1 MLKYIIRR
9 TLLIIPILLAV
20 IFIVSFIM
28 ELTPGTPGRVLL
40 GPVATQEQVDLLDR
54 RLGTDRPFLE
64 RYFDYIKNIVL
75 HFDFGNSYRT
85 NKPVV
90 KELLVRFPYTLK
102 LAFAAVLGSSLLG
115 IPIGVLMAAKRNMLI
130 DRSVNIL
137 AMVFAAIP
145 SFAMALGMIYIFAV
159 KLEWFPPYGAKT
171 WKHYILPM
179 ATLILPAS
187 VGRMRLA
194 RTTMLEAI
202 RQEYITMARS
212 KGIPENRVIF
222 VHALKNSL
230 IPLITSILTSF
241 SGMLGGTIILENV
254 FGFPGLGAYII
265 NGINTKDAP
274 TVLASTTFLAAVFC
288 LTSLVLDIIYA
299 LVDPRVRE
307 RYKTVGK

>member
-1 MLKYIIRR
+1 MLKYLIKR

-20 IFIVSFIM
+20 IFIVFTIL

-40 GPVATQEQVDLLDR
+40 GPVATQEQVDKLDQE
-54 RLGTDRPFLE
+54 LGTDCPFLE
-64 RYFDYIKNIVL
+64 RYVDYIKNIVL
-75 HFDFGNSYRT
+75 RFDFGNSYRT
-85 NKPVV
+85 KKPVV
-90 KELLVRFPYTLK
+90 NELLVRFPYTLK
-102 LAFAAVLGSSLLG
+102 LAFAAVLGSSLIG

-137 AMVFAAIP
+137 AVMFASIP
-145 SFAMALGMIYIFAV
+145 SFVVALGLIYIFAV
-159 KLEWFPPYGAKT
+159 KLGWLPPYGAKT
-171 WKHYILPM
+171 WQHYILPM
-179 ATLILPAS
+179 ATLILPSS

-222 VHALKNSL
+222 VHALRNSL

-241 SGMLGGTIILENV
+241 SGMLGGTIILENI

-288 LTSLVLDIIYA
+288 LTSLVLDVIYA
-299 LVDPRVRE
+299 FVDPRVRE
-307 RYKTVGK
+307 RYQAESK

>member
-1 MLKYIIRR
+1 MLKYVIRR

-20 IFIVSFIM
+20 IFIVFCIL

-40 GPVATQEQVDLLDR
+40 GALATQEEVDLLDQK
-54 RLGTDRPFLE
+54 LGTDRPFFE
-64 RYFDYIKNIVL
+64 RFFTYVRDIIL

-85 NKPVV
+85 KKPVV
-90 KELLVRFPYTLK
+90 DELLVRFPYTLK
-102 LAFAAVLGSSLLG
+102 LAFMAVLGSSLIG
-115 IPIGVLMAAKRNMLI
+115 IPIGVLMAAKRSMLI

-137 AMVFAAIP
+137 AMMFAAIP
-145 SFAMALGMIYIFAV
+145 SFVLALGLIYIFAV
-159 KLEWFPPYGAKT
+159 RLEWFPSYGAKS

-179 ATLILPAS
+179 ATLILPSA
-187 VGRMRLA
+187 VTRMRLA

-212 KGIPENRVIF
+212 KGIPESRVIF

-254 FGFPGLGAYII
+254 FGFPGLGSYII
-265 NGINTKDAP
+265 NGIDTKDAP
-274 TVLASTTFLAAVFC
+274 TVLASTVFLAAIFC

-299 LVDPRVRE
+299 MVDPRVKE
-307 RYKTVGK
+307 RYKLNQQ

>member
-1 MLKYIIRR
+1 MNKEREKTYGVILIMLI
-9 TLLIIPILLAV
+9 TL
-20 IFIVSFIM
+20 
-28 ELTPGTPGRVLL
+28 T
-40 GPVATQEQVDLLDR
+40 
-54 RLGTDRPFLE
+54 
-64 RYFDYIKNIVL
+64 
-75 HFDFGNSYRT
+75 
-85 NKPVV
+85 
-90 KELLVRFPYTLK
+90 
-102 LAFAAVLGSSLLG
+102 AAASLLG
-115 IPIGVLMAAKRNMLI
+115 LRYGSAGLTLSQVVDGLLHPGGQTSQAQILWVVRLPHVAACLLAGAGLAVSGVLLQTATDNPLAGPNIIGVNAGAG
-130 DRSVNIL
+130 
-137 AMVFAAIP
+137 
-145 SFAMALGMIYIFAV
+145 FAMALGMIYIFAV

-179 ATLILPAS
+179 ATLILPSS

-202 RQEYITMARS
+202 RQEYVTMARS

-274 TVLASTTFLAAVFC
+274 TVLASTTFLAAIFC
-288 LTSLVLDIIYA
+288 LTSLVLDILYA
-299 LVDPRVRE
+299 LVDPRVKE
-307 RYKTVGK
+307 RYNTVKK

>member
-1 MLKYIIRR
+1 MLKYFIRR

-20 IFIVSFIM
+20 IFIVFFIM

-40 GPVATQEQVDLLDR
+40 GPVATQEEVDLLDQK
-54 RLGTDRPFLE
+54 LGTDRPFLE
-64 RYFDYIKNIVL
+64 RYFDYVKNIVL

-85 NKPVV
+85 NKSVV
-90 KELLVRFPYTLK
+90 KELTVRFPYTLK
-102 LAFAAVLGSSLLG
+102 LAFAAVLGSSLIG

-145 SFAMALGMIYIFAV
+145 SFALALGLIYIFAV
-159 KLEWFPPYGAKT
+159 KLNWFPPYGAKT

-179 ATLILPAS
+179 VTLILPSS
-187 VGRMRLA
+187 VSRMRLA
-194 RTTMLEAI
+194 RITMLEAI

-222 VHALKNSL
+222 VHALRNSL

-241 SGMLGGTIILENV
+241 SGLLGGTIILENV

-265 NGINTKDAP
+265 TGINTKDAP
-274 TVLASTTFLAAVFC
+274 TVLASTVFLAGIFC
-288 LTSLVLDIIYA
+288 MTSLVLDLIYA
-299 LVDPRVRE
+299 FVDPRVRE
-307 RYKTVGK
+307 RYTAQGK

>member
-1 MLKYIIRR
+1 MLKYLIKR

-20 IFIVSFIM
+20 ILIVFTIL

-40 GPVATQEQVDLLDR
+40 GPVATQEQVDKLDQE
-54 RLGTDRPFLE
+54 LGTDRPFFE
-64 RYFDYIKNIVL
+64 RYVEYIKNIIL
-75 HFDFGNSYRT
+75 RFDFGTSYRT
-85 NKPVV
+85 KKPVV

-102 LAFAAVLGSSLLG
+102 LAFAAVLGSSLIG

-137 AMVFAAIP
+137 AMMFAAIP
-145 SFAMALGMIYIFAV
+145 AFVLALGMIYLFAV
-159 KLEWFPPYGAKT
+159 KLEWLPPYGAKT

-179 ATLILPAS
+179 ATLILPSS

-222 VHALKNSL
+222 VHALRNAL

-241 SGMLGGTIILENV
+241 SGMLGGTIILENI

-288 LTSLVLDIIYA
+288 LTSLVLDMIYA
-299 LVDPRVRE
+299 FVDPRVKE
-307 RYKTVGK
+307 RFKLAVK

>member
-40 GPVATQEQVDLLDR
+40 GPVATQEEVDKLDQK
-54 RLGTDRPFLE
+54 LGTDRPFLE
-64 RYFDYIKNIVL
+64 RYFDYVKNIVV
-75 HFDFGNSYRT
+75 HFDFGKSYRT
-85 NKPVV
+85 NKDVV
-90 KELLVRFPYTLK
+90 NELTVRFPYTLK

-130 DRSVNIL
+130 DRTVNIL

-145 SFAMALGMIYIFAV
+145 SFALALGMIYIFAV

-171 WKHYILPM
+171 WEHYVLPM
-179 ATLILPAS
+179 ATLILPSS

-241 SGMLGGTIILENV
+241 SSMLGGTIILENV

-274 TVLASTTFLAAVFC
+274 TVLASTTFLAAIFC
-288 LTSLVLDIIYA
+288 LTSLVLDILYA
-299 LVDPRVRE
+299 LVDPRVKE
-307 RYKTVGK
+307 RYRTALK

>member
-1 MLKYIIRR
+1 MLKYLIKR

-20 IFIVSFIM
+20 ILIVFTIL

-40 GPVATQEQVDLLDR
+40 GPVATQEQVDKLDQE
-54 RLGTDRPFLE
+54 LGTDRPFFE
-64 RYFDYIKNIVL
+64 RYVEYIKNIIL
-75 HFDFGNSYRT
+75 RFDFGTSYRT
-85 NKPVV
+85 KKPVV

-102 LAFAAVLGSSLLG
+102 LAFAAVLGSSLIG

-137 AMVFAAIP
+137 AMMFAAIP
-145 SFAMALGMIYIFAV
+145 AFVLALGMIYLFAV
-159 KLEWFPPYGAKT
+159 KLEWLPPYGAKT

-179 ATLILPAS
+179 ATLILPSS

-212 KGIPENRVIF
+212 KGIPEHRVIF
-222 VHALKNSL
+222 VHALRNAL

-241 SGMLGGTIILENV
+241 SGMLGGTIILENI

-288 LTSLVLDIIYA
+288 LTSLVLDMIYA
-299 LVDPRVRE
+299 FVDPRVKE
-307 RYKTVGK
+307 RFKLAVK

>member
-1 MLKYIIRR
+1 MLKYLVKR

-20 IFIVSFIM
+20 IFIVFSIL

-40 GPVATQEQVDLLDR
+40 GPVATQEEVDMLDAK
-54 RLGTDRPFLE
+54 LGTDRPFLE
-64 RYFDYIKNIVL
+64 RYVDYIKNIIL
-75 HFDFGNSYRT
+75 HFDFGKSYRT
-85 NKPVV
+85 NKSVV
-90 KELLVRFPYTLK
+90 TELTVRFPYTLK
-102 LAFAAVLGSSLLG
+102 LAFAAVLGSSLIG

-137 AMVFAAIP
+137 AMMFAAIP
-145 SFAMALGMIYIFAV
+145 AFVMALGMIYIFAV
-159 KLEWFPPYGAKT
+159 KLDWFPAYGAKT
-171 WKHYILPM
+171 WKHYVLPM
-179 ATLILPAS
+179 ATLILPSS

-202 RQEYITMARS
+202 RQEYVTMARS

-241 SGMLGGTIILENV
+241 SGMLGGTILLENI

-274 TVLASTTFLAAVFC
+274 TVLASTVFLAAIFC

-299 LVDPRVRE
+299 FVDPRVRE
-307 RYKTVGK
+307 RYQTAVK

>member
-1 MLKYIIRR
+1 MLKYLIKR
-9 TLLIIPILLAV
+9 TLLIIPTLLAV
-20 IFIVSFIM
+20 IFIVFSIL

-40 GPVATQEQVDLLDR
+40 GPVATQEQVDKLDHE
-54 RLGTDRPFLE
+54 LGTDRPFLE
-64 RYFDYIKNIVL
+64 RYFDYIKNIVTR
-75 HFDFGNSYRT
+75 FDFGKSYRT
-85 NKPVV
+85 KKPVV
-90 KELLVRFPYTLK
+90 KELIVRFPYTLK
-102 LAFAAVLGSSLLG
+102 LAFAAVLGSSLIG

-137 AMVFAAIP
+137 AMMFAAIP
-145 SFAMALGMIYIFAV
+145 TFVVALGMIYLFAV
-159 KLEWFPPYGAKT
+159 KLGWLPPYGAKT
-171 WKHYILPM
+171 WQHYVLPM
-179 ATLILPAS
+179 ATLILPSS

-222 VHALKNSL
+222 VHALRNSL

-241 SGMLGGTIILENV
+241 SGMLGGTIILENI

-288 LTSLVLDIIYA
+288 LTSLVLDVIYA
-299 LVDPRVRE
+299 FVDPRVKQ
-307 RYKTVGK
+307 RYEKAVK

>member
-1 MLKYIIRR
+1 MLKYLIKR
-9 TLLIIPILLAV
+9 TLMIIPILLAV
-20 IFIVSFIM
+20 IFIVFTIL

-40 GPVATQEQVDLLDR
+40 GPVATQEQVDKLDHE
-54 RLGTDRPFLE
+54 LGTDRPFLE
-64 RYFDYIKNIVL
+64 RYLDYIKNIITR
-75 HFDFGNSYRT
+75 FDFGNSYRT
-85 NKPVV
+85 KKPVV
-90 KELLVRFPYTLK
+90 KELIVRFPYTLK
-102 LAFAAVLGSSLLG
+102 LAFAAVLGSSLIG

-137 AMVFAAIP
+137 AMMFAAIP
-145 SFAMALGMIYIFAV
+145 TFVVALGAIYIFAV
-159 KLEWFPPYGAKT
+159 KLDWLPAYGAKT

-179 ATLILPAS
+179 ATLILPSS

-222 VHALKNSL
+222 VHALRNSL

-241 SGMLGGTIILENV
+241 SGMLGGTIILENI

-288 LTSLVLDIIYA
+288 LTSLLLDVIYA
-299 LVDPRVRE
+299 FVDPRVKE
-307 RYKTVGK
+307 RYEKAVR